1 MSPEIEVG
9 LLLSIN
15 RSLWVMGSRYKA
27 VLPAIFV
34 HPKLPSPE
42 KGGGL
47 LIRGRGGG
55 GGSNGVLVS
64 LHCDVQ

>member
-27 VLPAIFV
+27 VLPVIFV

-47 LIRGRGGG
+47 LIRGTGG